1 MTDQHPITPPPELVQ
16 QWIKESQYIT
26 EDQLGKR
33 MNLISMNEIKFR
45 EIIDKI
51 SQYSADQEL
60 IECLRYASDNG
71 LSITRMRTARRP
83 KPPSLKEQALDSANL
98 QDSGRR
104 LAEELMKPEGLVF
117 ERLFNFLGD
126 LEDRL
131 SQLESVDE

>member
-1 MTDQHPITPPPELVQ
+1 MTDQHPITPPLELVQ
-16 QWIKESQYIT
+16 KWIKEPQYIT

-83 KPPSLKEQALDSANL
+83 EPQTPADGEVAELVEWL
-98 QDSGRR
+98 QDCANVRNDECYTSAGYQYFRA
-104 LAEELMKPEGLVF
+104 AELLKRYALPIPETT
-117 ERLFNFLGD
+117 ND
-126 LEDRL
+126 
-131 SQLESVDE
+131 